1 MTRNPWYA
9 DEYLRETFN
18 LFIEGSESLVKT
30 IANSPDVRKMFERR
44 VELMTHSSEVVVRRI
59 RDLQAAKQ
67 RFQSTQKPLGRFILY
82 FPALCATAYELQTRR
97 GDSSV
102 GQRGTKFLEIID
114 EERFLTLAMLADAG
128 DEAAMTVRFFD
139 SKDHDIADAP
149 HVLSAFLQRVNAL
162 FLDRRGCLSP
172 VEFSDGQCHTYT
184 SYALDMLRSEARV
197 LTLQQ
202 GRQAVTR
209 SVGGPSSVSDELLER
224 CLGRMAAWVRLAAAT
239 VRAEFPDWEVL
250 NAFAAFSLKLK
261 GGANNKFITDSL
273 NRLSAVFDVDPQ
285 CLRSQF
291 VDFRLTAC
299 THHER
304 GMDNF
309 SAWRASVQAV
319 ATSSG
324 QVQARHPRQAL
335 DKVLAR
341 YGAFLGASTSNVER
355 SFAALLDAAGS
366 RRSRL
371 STINMSNDL
380 RLRLLEKNRPYEPL
394 VDAARRIWSESFGM
408 SRRSGKDRRRRW
420 VAGVGKQTK
429 PTLEKDFIDKRR
441 SAVNLLVTPTRKQTL
456 AELELSAE
464 KLSAGVWSEGH
475 EKAAV
480 QLWRELLQKEGAAR
494 VRESDS

>member
-9 DEYLRETFN
+9 DEYLRETFD
-18 LFIEGSESLVKT
+18 LFIEGTESLVKT

-44 VELMTHSSEVVVRRI
+44 AELMTHSSEVVVRRV

-82 FPALCATAYELQTRR
+82 FPALLATAYELQTRR

-102 GQRGTKFLEIID
+102 GQRGSKFLEAID
-114 EERFLTLAMLADAG
+114 EERLLTLAMLADAG
-128 DEAAMTVRFFD
+128 DEAAMTIRFFD

-149 HVLSAFLQRVNAL
+149 HVLSAFLQRIAAL

-172 VEFSDGQCHTYT
+172 VSFGDGQCHTYT
-184 SYALDMLRSEARV
+184 SYALDMLRSEASV
-197 LTLQQ
+197 LTIQQ
-202 GRQAVTR
+202 GRKTVTR
-209 SVGGPSSVSDELLER
+209 SIGGPSSVSDELLER

-250 NAFAAFSLKLK
+250 NAFAVFSLKLNVK
-261 GGANNKFITDSL
+261 AGANNKFINGSL
-273 NRLSAVFDVDPQ
+273 NRLSAVFDVDPK

-291 VDFRLTAC
+291 ADFQLTARA
-299 THHER
+299 HHER
-304 GMDNF
+304 GVDNF
-309 SAWRASVQAV
+309 YAWRASVQAV

-324 QVQARHPRQAL
+324 QVQSRHPRQAL

-380 RLRLLEKNRPYEPL
+380 RLRLLEKNRPYEL
-394 VDAARRIWSESFGM
+394 LIGVTQRIWSESFGM
-408 SRRSGKDRRRRW
+408 SRRSGKDHGRRW
-420 VAGVGKQTK
+420 VAGVRKQAK
-429 PTLEKDFIDKRR
+429 PALEKDFVDKRR
-441 SAVNLLVTPTRKQTL
+441 SAVGLLVTPTRKRTL
-456 AELELSAE
+456 TELELSAE

-475 EKAAV
+475 EKV
-480 QLWRELLQKEGAAR
+480 SLCNFRKLL
-494 VRESDS
+494 